1 MRSTGGRQ
9 WGPED
14 DSPLLTLESHKS
26 CVPRVKLNVKKKKSP
41 AEIKRRYFTKV
52 NPREKSK
59 RGVWPPGQ
67 NPQSGGPTGAR
78 PSSPKGFPRMSIGR
92 EEDTGGDRRGCMEKG
107 ATWLRRRGPR
117 GSGRRAGRAERQE
130 HDSTPHPTPPP
141 ARRDFPLRSART
153 LSFPQ
158 IVFKSETF
166 FSKYLEET
174 LSAISIWGLWDR
186 TLTED
191 SALCLCFST
200 CVPPLVSAPMFPSE
214 QGGARRFH
222 CLGGADGEGRP
233 QMLVCPALTAP
244 PTAPG
249 KREDER
255 ENDV

>member
-1 MRSTGGRQ
+1 
-9 WGPED
+9 
-14 DSPLLTLESHKS
+14 
-26 CVPRVKLNVKKKKSP
+26 
-41 AEIKRRYFTKV
+41 
-52 NPREKSK
+52 
-59 RGVWPPGQ
+59 
-67 NPQSGGPTGAR
+67 
-78 PSSPKGFPRMSIGR
+78 
-92 EEDTGGDRRGCMEKG
+92 MEKG